1 MDKVYMQLLF
11 ASNKTVGHV
20 TALASI
26 VLAFAAVPLSVSAQQ
41 AVIDTPFNQRYP
53 VESVESIATADAVL
67 LQASKERVL
76 LGDRY
81 IDDQRACFKKFFVS
95 SCLEDAKERNR
106 ISIKQ
111 VREVEVVANEF
122 KRQSKADDRDK
133 SLSEQRIKD
142 EQDAIRRA
150 RDQKDKQASSARK
163 VKDGAIKQHS
173 VSEREAQAAGHADDR
188 VRAHQAKVQSDAA
201 AEAAKA
207 PQRAANE
214 QAYKEK
220 AKAAEAHRRDVAEK
234 KAEKQRDLAAKKQD
248 QEQQKQ
254 KQKQKQTSTD
264 SATVPAK

>member
-1 MDKVYMQLLF
+1 MQLLF
-11 ASNKTVGHV
+11 SNKTVGQV

-26 VLAFAAVPLSVSAQQ
+26 VLAFAAVPLSASAQQ

-53 VESVESIATADAVL
+53 VESIQSTETADAVL
-67 LQASKERVL
+67 LQASKERTM

-81 IDDQRACFKKFFVS
+81 IDDQRDCFKKFFVS

-106 ISIKQ
+106 ISLKQ
-111 VREVEVVANEF
+111 VREVEVAADEF

-150 RDQKDKQASSARK
+150 KDQKDKQASSARK
-163 VKDGAIKQHS
+163 TKDSAVKQRS
-173 VSEREAQAAGHADDR
+173 VSERETQAAGHADDR
-188 VRAHQAKVQSDAA
+188 VKAHQAKVQSDAA

-214 QAYKEK
+214 KAYKEK
-220 AKAAEAHRRDVAEK
+220 VKAAEAHRLDVAAK
-234 KAEKQRDLAAKKQD
+234 KAEKQRDLAAKKLE
-248 QEQQKQ
+248 QEQELQKRTQ
-254 KQKQKQTSTD
+254 APTNGTT
-264 SATVPAK
+264 APAK

>member
-1 MDKVYMQLLF
+1 MQLLF
-11 ASNKTVGHV
+11 ASNRTVGHV

-26 VLAFAAVPLSVSAQQ
+26 VLAFAAPLSVSAQQ

-53 VESVESIATADAVL
+53 VESVQSIETADAVL

-150 RDQKDKQASSARK
+150 KSQKDKLASSVRK
-163 VKDGAIKQHS
+163 TKDSAVKQQS

-220 AKAAEAHRRDVAEK
+220 AKAAEAHRRDVAAK
-234 KAEKQRDLAAKKQD
+234 KAEKQRDLAAKKREQE

-254 KQKQKQTSTD
+254 KQAPTD
-264 SATVPAK
+264 SATVPTK